1 LASNGLDW
9 LLLVLMLF
17 WELLRLMMLPVG
29 QGLMLIGWMFRLFRS
44 CVAHDDRPNDGFD
57 S

>member
-29 QGLMLIGWMFRLFRS
+29 QGLMLIGWMFRLLR
-44 CVAHDDRPNDGFD
+44 CGVAHDDRPNDG
-57 S
+57 